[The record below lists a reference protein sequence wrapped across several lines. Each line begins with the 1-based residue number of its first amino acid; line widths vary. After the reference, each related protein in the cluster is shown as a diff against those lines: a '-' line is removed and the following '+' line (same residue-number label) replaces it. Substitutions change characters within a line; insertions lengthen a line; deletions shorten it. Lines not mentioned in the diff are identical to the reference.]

1 MVLLLED
8 HQSYSEAND
17 ALKREEKKK
26 KTVMKR
32 QPSVGGREL
41 REQFWSYVA

>member
-17 ALKREEKKK
+17 ALKREEKKD
-26 KTVMKR
+26 
-32 QPSVGGREL
+32 
-41 REQFWSYVA
+41 SYEKAA